1 MWLKIVRDL
10 LLHGTMDGAVSERVS
25 RRTRIFCLLI
35 TSALLLSVIV
45 CLFLAAFLPDGQ
57 SLLRRAGFLFLGL
70 GAFFRYLEVLKSVG
84 RNGEEKP

>member
-10 LLHGTMDGAVSERVS
+10 LLHGTTDGAGLERVS
-25 RRTRIFCLLI
+25 KRTRIFCLLI

-45 CLFLAAFLPDGQ
+45 CLAFLPDGQ

>member
-10 LLHGTMDGAVSERVS
+10 LLHGTTDGADLERVS
-25 RRTRIFCLLI
+25 KRTRRLCLLI

-45 CLFLAAFLPDGQ
+45 CLFLAAFLPGDR

-70 GAFFRYLEVLKSVG
+70 GILLSYVKFLKSAVRKG
-84 RNGEEKP
+84 GKKP

>member
-10 LLHGTMDGAVSERVS
+10 LLHGTMDAADSERISKRS
-25 RRTRIFCLLI
+25 RTLCLLL

-45 CLFLAAFLPDGQ
+45 CLFLTAFLPGDR

-70 GAFFRYLEVLKSVG
+70 GAFFRCLEILKSVG
-84 RNGEEKP
+84 RKGEEKP